1 MIVQDIITRV
11 RQIVSETDSSNSHAS
26 DSVIL
31 GWINACTLQLCST
44 INTLPKSKSITTT
57 CAETITLDKSYLR
70 LDYVSVADASTPPVH
85 KILTTIDFSNFA
97 RTSAGWED
105 QPAGEPSMLVR
116 MTNLDWLVWPKPSA
130 VWTGK
135 AMTLIGSVLPADL
148 TTTSAEPPV
157 SIALHPAYPH
167 YCAWLFFLLLN
178 NPERAA
184 SEFSVFDGLRKM
196 NTQTATSTTGSQQKF
211 SIRGV

>member
-1 MIVQDIITRV
+1 MTVQDIITRV
-11 RQIVSETDSSNSHAS
+11 RQIVQETDANNTHAS

-44 INTLPKSKSITTT
+44 INTLPKSKSTTTT
-57 CAETITLDKSYLR
+57 CADSITLDKSYLR
-70 LDYVSVADASTPPVH
+70 LDYVSVTNGQTPPVH
-85 KILTTIDFSNFA
+85 KTLTTIDFSNFS
-97 RTSAGWED
+97 RTTPGWED
-105 QPAGEPSMLVR
+105 QPDDEPSMLVR
-116 MTNLDWLVWPKPSA
+116 MTNLTWMVFPNPNA
-130 VWTGK
+130 TWTGK

-148 TTTSAEPPV
+148 TLTSEEPPV
-157 SIALHPAYPH
+157 SIALHVAYPH

-184 SEFSVFDGLRKM
+184 SEFSVYDALRKM

-211 SIRGV
+211 SIRGI